1 MSTSLRPFG
10 FRNALIR
17 ITSDTA
23 DTRRVSS
30 ETLICFARQCNAAK
44 ALHQI
49 KCLHALSS
57 FQRTRPAFTG
67 FRQLRRGRSDTGTA
81 LEAFTPTQRTNR
93 LVLGEPSK
101 VTSRCLCCQAQYLN
115 ESRETG
121 EAQEGSR
128 SRCSAATSKD
138 CKPEDRYE
146 PPVARYGSLILRI
159 ICAHVNPVY
168 RNALTAFLQC
178 GALTMRM
185 RK

>member
-67 FRQLRRGRSDTGTA
+67 FRQLRRGRSVTGAA
-81 LEAFTPTQRTNR
+81 LEAFTPTRRTNR

-101 VTSRCLCCQAQYLN
+101 VTSRRLCCQAQCLDALV
-115 ESRETG
+115 ETR
-121 EAQEGSR
+121 EAQEGKR

-138 CKPEDRYE
+138 CKPEDRVA
-146 PPVARYGSLILRI
+146 PPFGRRSSMILRI
-159 ICAHVNPVY
+159 ICAHVNPDV
-168 RNALTAFLQC
+168 A
-178 GALTMRM
+178 
-185 RK
+185 

>member
-1 MSTSLRPFG
+1 MSTSLRPCG

-30 ETLICFARQCNAAK
+30 ETLFCLARQCNAAK

-57 FQRTRPAFTG
+57 FQRTRPAVADFH
-67 FRQLRRGRSDTGTA
+67 QLRRGSPSPNCP
-81 LEAFTPTQRTNR
+81 LAFTPTCRTNR

-101 VTSRCLCCQAQYLN
+101 VTSRCLCCQAKCLN
-115 ESRETG
+115 ESRETL

-138 CKPEDRYE
+138 CKPEDRTA
-146 PPVARYGSLILRI
+146 PPSARCGSLILRI
-159 ICAHVNPVY
+159 IDLRVNPAV
-168 RNALTAFLQC
+168 A
-178 GALTMRM
+178 
-185 RK
+185 